1 MAATKRRSSSRRRA
15 TDLRRPNKRRT
26 TTASHGATLRINPR
40 RRGRRNPI
48 MARRRRGGHRRNPV
62 GGGVVGEAI
71 NLSISGFAVTLAAP
85 VVNRIVGGFL
95 PLGQFQQPVIFAATG
110 FGLAWVAG
118 LTTYTRRF
126 QRSLAVMGVALGATA
141 VLTPWVRKFFGN
153 VSLNGSAGMSGYRRN
168 MRGIAAVTGIPPNI
182 LPPPPAMA
190 PAQGMAGISSYAA
203 RY

>member
-1 MAATKRRSSSRRRA
+1 MAATKNRKSGA
-15 TDLRRPNKRRT
+15 AARRPNKQRPAVKRAAPRRRT
-26 TTASHGATLRINPR
+26 ASTSHGVALKVNPR
-40 RRGRRNPI
+40 RRGRG
-48 MARRRRGGHRRNPV
+48 RGRRRNPV

-71 NLSISGFAVTLAAP
+71 NLSLSGFAVTLAAP
-85 VVNRIVGGFL
+85 VVNRLVGGFL

-126 QRSLAVMGVALGATA
+126 QRALAVMGVALGATA
-141 VLTPWVRKFFGN
+141 ILTPWVRKFFGN
-153 VSLNGSAGMSGYRRN
+153 VAINGSAGMSGYRRN

-182 LPPPPAMA
+182 LPPPPAM
-190 PAQGMAGISSYAA
+190 PASANGMAGISSYAT